1 MKNNACL
8 QLDSFR
14 IKEKE
19 ITMLKSANDNKIVY
33 KDFAN
38 QQKHIVNV
46 LVQIMGTK
54 DPETRDHSIKVAK
67 YSRLLAS
74 ELKLSQASIEITE
87 LSGLVHDIGKI
98 YMPEV
103 ILNKPASLT
112 EQEYQIIKTHPDK
125 GAEILQQIPSFE
137 CLLPAIKFHHERFD
151 GMGYPYNLKGTEI
164 PLIARIISIADA
176 FEAMTSNRC
185 YKNKLPISK
194 ALEEIETHSGTQF
207 DPDIAKVFVAK
218 MIRQIDENI

>member
-1 MKNNACL
+1 MQNNTCY

-14 IKEKE
+14 IKETE
-19 ITMLKSANDNKIVY
+19 IAMLKSTNDNKIVY

-54 DPETRDHSIKVAK
+54 DSETKDHSIKVAK
-67 YSRLLAS
+67 YGRLLAE
-74 ELKLSQASIEITE
+74 ELELSHASIEITE
-87 LSGLVHDIGKI
+87 LAGLVHDIGKI

-103 ILNKPASLT
+103 ILNKPSSLT

-151 GMGYPYNLKGTEI
+151 GKGYPYNLRGNEI

-185 YKNKLPISK
+185 YKNKLTIFE
-194 ALEEIETHSGTQF
+194 ALEEIEKHSGAQF
-207 DPDIAKVFVAK
+207 DPEIAKVFVDK
-218 MIRQIDENI
+218 IRRQTK